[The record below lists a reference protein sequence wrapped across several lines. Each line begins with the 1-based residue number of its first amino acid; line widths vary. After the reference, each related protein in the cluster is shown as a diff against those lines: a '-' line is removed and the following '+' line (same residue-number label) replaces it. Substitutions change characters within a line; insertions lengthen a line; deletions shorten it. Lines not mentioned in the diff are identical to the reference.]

1 MRLSSTSSQRTYR
14 YLRVALA
21 GAAAVLGIGLAAV
34 VVTDGPVTSISA
46 LYYTSGQTVFV
57 GALCAISL
65 ALVALSG
72 HSVEQVLLDVAAV
85 FAAMIAVIPT
95 PVGAGDVPGLEPD
108 CSGAAV
114 CVPAAAAVT
123 AHTGVVVLGVVAIL
137 GAATALVLARVQR
150 TASPG
155 VFVGAAAAAVAG
167 VGLLVWLA
175 VAPHALLAVGHL
187 TATGVFFGLMV
198 AVVIVGAVTAP
209 RATSRAVARA
219 SKGAR
224 REPWRIVYS
233 VVAAGMVAC
242 LLYLLGVELARLNGA
257 NLVGVPW
264 VLFGEI
270 GLIALFAVF
279 WIAQTVQKWDETD
292 PSILPAA

>member
-14 YLRVALA
+14 YLRVALV
-21 GAAAVLGIGLAAV
+21 GAAAVLGIGLAVV

-57 GALCAISL
+57 GALCAIAL

-95 PVGAGDVPGLEPD
+95 PVGAGDVPGPGPD
-108 CSGAAV
+108 CAGAGA
-114 CVPAAAAVT
+114 CVPEAAAAV

-137 GAATALVLARVQR
+137 GAITALVLARVQR
-150 TASPG
+150 TATPG
-155 VFVGAAAAAVAG
+155 VLVGAGAAAVAG
-167 VGLLVWLA
+167 VGLLAWLA
-175 VAPHALLAVGHL
+175 AAPHALLAAGHL
-187 TATGVFFGLMV
+187 AATGVFFGLMV
-198 AVVIVGAVTAP
+198 AVAIV
-209 RATSRAVARA
+209 SAVAHSRY
-219 SKGAR
+219 R
-224 REPWRIVYS
+224 VVYV

-242 LLYLLGVELARLNGA
+242 LLYLFGVELARLGGA
-257 NLVGVPW
+257 DLAGVPW
-264 VLFGEI
+264 VLFGEV